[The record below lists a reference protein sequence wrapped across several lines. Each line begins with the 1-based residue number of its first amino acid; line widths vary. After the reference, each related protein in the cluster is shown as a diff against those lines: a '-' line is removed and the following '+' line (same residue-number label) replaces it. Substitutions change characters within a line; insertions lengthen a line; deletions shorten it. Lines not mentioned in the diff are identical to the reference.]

1 MPKIY
6 KFKATLQRP
15 DGVGTWHYV
24 DTPIQVEKEFGVKG
38 KLPVCGK
45 VNGVAFTSTLMP
57 RGNGEHYLVLDK
69 SIRTQAN
76 IELGGSVELE
86 ISKDIS
92 KREVSLPADFKESLL
107 TNQRANAYF
116 ESLAYSHKK
125 AYVGWV
131 NDAKKDA
138 ARQRRIEKAV
148 NLLAEKKKLR

>member
-1 MPKIY
+1 M
-6 KFKATLQRP
+6 
-15 DGVGTWHYV
+15 
-24 DTPIQVEKEFGVKG
+24 
-38 KLPVCGK
+38 
-45 VNGVAFTSTLMP
+45 
-57 RGNGEHYLVLDK
+57 LDK
-69 SIRTQAN
+69 SIRSQAN

-86 ISKDIS
+86 ISKDSS

-107 TNQRANAYF
+107 TNQRANTYF